1 MSSLEQHRRTTLRA
15 TASPRSLTTA
25 TQPNAA
31 GAAQHKSCAPR
42 RRRRATMSVAG
53 FKLTL
58 WIPVE
63 QVGIVIGRSGQTI
76 NKIQGG
82 TSSRLNVVPD
92 QDASAWAPV
101 YIRGAPDGV
110 FAAAQQVVE
119 LVDEI
124 DDCVAEFHLGGRGR
138 TLLRDEN
145 SGPSNL
151 TLGQEVSADHKVRIL
166 IPQATRQRQVRQ
178 QAVQRRRRAPALE
191 GPRDVKK
198 H

>member
-1 MSSLEQHRRTTLRA
+1 
-15 TASPRSLTTA
+15 
-25 TQPNAA
+25 
-31 GAAQHKSCAPR
+31 
-42 RRRRATMSVAG
+42 MSVAG

-82 TSSRLNVVPD
+82 TFQSSQRRAGPGRVGL
-92 QDASAWAPV
+92 
-101 YIRGAPDGV
+101 GAGLHSRARRTV
-110 FAAAQQVVE
+110 C
-119 LVDEI
+119 LRRRNRSWNSSTKI

-151 TLGQEVSADHKVRIL
+151 TLETKKVSADHKVRIL
-166 IPQATRQRQVRQ
+166 IPQATGN
-178 QAVQRRRRAPALE
+178 AKATTSRRKTTPHPA
-191 GPRDVKK
+191 R
-198 H
+198 

>member
-1 MSSLEQHRRTTLRA
+1 
-15 TASPRSLTTA
+15 
-25 TQPNAA
+25 
-31 GAAQHKSCAPR
+31 
-42 RRRRATMSVAG
+42 MSVAG

-119 LVDEI
+119 LVDE
-124 DDCVAEFHLGGRGR
+124 VGHLRSGTTLDLGTVLPGGRGC
-138 TLLRDEN
+138 
-145 SGPSNL
+145 
-151 TLGQEVSADHKVRIL
+151 
-166 IPQATRQRQVRQ
+166 
-178 QAVQRRRRAPALE
+178 
-191 GPRDVKK
+191 
-198 H
+198 

>member
-1 MSSLEQHRRTTLRA
+1 
-15 TASPRSLTTA
+15 
-25 TQPNAA
+25 
-31 GAAQHKSCAPR
+31 
-42 RRRRATMSVAG
+42 MSVAG

-110 FAAAQQVVE
+110 FAAVSGSWVHVTHSAGTNAHHQPHMFMMCLICPHVSV
-119 LVDEI
+119 
-124 DDCVAEFHLGGRGR
+124 GG
-138 TLLRDEN
+138 
-145 SGPSNL
+145 
-151 TLGQEVSADHKVRIL
+151 GQLSL
-166 IPQATRQRQVRQ
+166 SSS
-178 QAVQRRRRAPALE
+178 RARA
-191 GPRDVKK
+191 RMFWY
-198 H
+198 

>member
-1 MSSLEQHRRTTLRA
+1 
-15 TASPRSLTTA
+15 
-25 TQPNAA
+25 
-31 GAAQHKSCAPR
+31 
-42 RRRRATMSVAG
+42 MSVAG

-119 LVDEI
+119 LVDEV

-145 SGPSNL
+145 SGPVSYTHL
-151 TLGQEVSADHKVRIL
+151 TLPTICSV
-166 IPQATRQRQVRQ
+166 
-178 QAVQRRRRAPALE
+178 
-191 GPRDVKK
+191 
-198 H
+198 

>member
-1 MSSLEQHRRTTLRA
+1 
-15 TASPRSLTTA
+15 
-25 TQPNAA
+25 
-31 GAAQHKSCAPR
+31 
-42 RRRRATMSVAG
+42 MSVAG

-119 LVDEI
+119 LVDEV
-124 DDCVAEFHLGGRGR
+124 DGVELSPGLLRHLRGR
-138 TLLRDEN
+138 AAEDVGGGGALGRSLSRLR
-145 SGPSNL
+145 
-151 TLGQEVSADHKVRIL
+151 
-166 IPQATRQRQVRQ
+166 
-178 QAVQRRRRAPALE
+178 
-191 GPRDVKK
+191 
-198 H
+198 